1 MHDALCKMHSAI
13 TKSKNYQGKEKKANE
28 PSKIIPNP
36 THHVATTPTTPS
48 DPNAAD
54 SCPTHTFVR
63 QILCTE
69 RVLGLA
75 SYEEC
80 RSYAVITLVWCQTR
94 K

>member
-1 MHDALCKMHSAI
+1 MNHP
-13 TKSKNYQGKEKKANE
+13 EK
-28 PSKIIPNP
+28 IPNP
-36 THHVATTPTTPS
+36 THHVATTPS

-69 RVLGLA
+69 HALGLP

-80 RSYAVITLVWCQTR
+80 LSYAVITLVRCQTE